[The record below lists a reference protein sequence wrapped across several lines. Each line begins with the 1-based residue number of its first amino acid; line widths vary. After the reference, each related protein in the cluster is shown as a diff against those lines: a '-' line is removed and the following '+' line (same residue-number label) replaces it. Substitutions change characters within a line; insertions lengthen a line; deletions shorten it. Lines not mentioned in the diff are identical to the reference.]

1 MNRLSFRAAIETWPT
16 AGDFTIARGTKREAI
31 VVVVEVSDGT
41 HVGRGECV
49 PYARYGETPQS
60 VFEEMISAGDLAD
73 RRQLRSL
80 MPAGAARNA
89 LDCALWDLEAKSS
102 GRTAADLAGLPAPS
116 PVITAYT
123 ISLGSP
129 ADMAGRAV
137 AAAAHNMPLLK
148 IKLGGDGDEERM
160 RQIRRACPN
169 SRLIADA
176 NESWT
181 PALLENLMEV
191 AAETGFELVEQPL
204 PAGADETL
212 SGIAR
217 PVPICADEALHT
229 RAELEAL
236 NGRYDAINIKLDKA
250 GGLTEALDLM
260 EEARRAGFRTMVGC
274 MLATSLSIAPAMLL
288 TSCAD
293 WVDLD
298 GPLLL
303 KRDRDPGLRYDGPFI
318 HPPSPLL
325 WG

>member
-1 MNRLSFRAAIETWPT
+1 
-16 AGDFTIARGTKREAI
+16 
-31 VVVVEVSDGT
+31 
-41 HVGRGECV
+41 
-49 PYARYGETPQS
+49 
-60 VFEEMISAGDLAD
+60 
-73 RRQLRSL
+73 
-80 MPAGAARNA
+80 MPAGGARNA

-129 ADMAGRAV
+129 ADMASRAV
-137 AAAAHNMPLLK
+137 AADASNMPLLK

-181 PALLENLMEV
+181 PALLETLMGV

-229 RAELEAL
+229 RADLEAL
-236 NGRYDAINIKLDKA
+236 NGRYDAINIKLDKT

-260 EEARRAGFRTMVGC
+260 VEARRAGFRIMVGC
-274 MLATSLSIAPAMLL
+274 MVATSLSIAPAMLL
-288 TSCAD
+288 TSGAD

-303 KRDRDPGLRYDGPFI
+303 KRDRDPGLRYDGPLI
-318 HPPSPLL
+318 HPPSPVL